1 VEFELPIPDLPPQRP
16 AAGPGKS
23 AVGSTRPLPAPKA
36 APIADPGSLGP
47 DAGNASSPERTVP
60 LPRSPQRADSPN
72 VRGSN
77 WGPGAAFNATLPLGA
92 AGLTT
97 GAWQPPAPTAATL
110 EPQVPAASQ
119 PQHFEVP
126 SLLASLPKTP
136 SLRPALL
143 IDVTPLSLCVE
154 TVGGYVDTLIAR
166 NTPVPCER
174 TRDFVTAHDNQQS
187 VIVRVAQGES
197 KQFQENVLLGEVQLT
212 GIPAA
217 PRGQSRIAVT
227 FGIDSDGIL
236 HVRAL
241 DVVSGQSALANL
253 RLQGAPT
260 SPEVAQMMARHA
272 AKGHA

>member
-1 VEFELPIPDLPPQRP
+1 MP
-16 AAGPGKS
+16 AAA
-23 AVGSTRPLPAPKA
+23 AVDPYAPAPSQA
-36 APIADPGSLGP
+36 
-47 DAGNASSPERTVP
+47 
-60 LPRSPQRADSPN
+60 Q
-72 VRGSN
+72 
-77 WGPGAAFNATLPLGA
+77 
-92 AGLTT
+92 
-97 GAWQPPAPTAATL
+97 TL
-110 EPQVPAASQ
+110 EVPA
-119 PQHFEVP
+119 
-126 SLLASLPKTP
+126 LLASLPR
-136 SLRPALL
+136 SASIRPALL

-166 NTPVPCER
+166 NSPVPCER

-197 KQFQENVLLGEVQLT
+197 KQFQENVLLGEVQLM

-241 DVVSGQSALANL
+241 DVKSGQSALADL